1 MGCDASVQGR
11 SRRVLIMSERENRV
25 ITTLDPAEYHG
36 LERLSSGGVKQMLR
50 SPAHYR
56 QWKDTPTIPSP
67 AMQFG
72 SAVHCMVLEPH
83 KVEQVIAVMPDD
95 APDKRSNSGKAW
107 HAEFALNCAG
117 KVVLSA
123 EDNARAER
131 TARAIIESPGFR
143 IIGAGNF
150 ETSLLWR
157 DPHSNVLCKARP
169 DFFASDGAICVDLKT
184 CTDASREAFKRQLW
198 NLRYDIQ
205 AAFYLEGMFA
215 GLGVLPHSFV
225 WAVVETELPHGVAW
239 YRIGHGA
246 LEIARA
252 DITNAMFAYA
262 ECVASDR
269 WPSYAADIQ
278 EISLPP
284 WARAR
289 TGNGTQPQEF

>member
-1 MGCDASVQGR
+1 
-11 SRRVLIMSERENRV
+11 MSEREGRV
-25 ITTLDPAEYHG
+25 ITNLEPAEYHNM
-36 LERLSSGGVKQMLR
+36 ERLSSGGVKQMLR

-56 QWKDTPTIPSP
+56 QWKDTPLIPSP

-72 SAVHCMVLEPH
+72 TAVHCMVLEPG
-83 KVEQVIAVMPDD
+83 KVRDTINVMPDD
-95 APDKRSNSGKAW
+95 APDKRSN
-107 HAEFALNCAG
+107 AG
-117 KVVLSA
+117 KLWHEQFRASAAGKIVLSPA
-123 EDNARAER
+123 DLDRAER
-131 TARAIIESPGFR
+131 TARTIIASPGFR
-143 IIGAGNF
+143 IVGAGNF

-169 DFFASDGAICVDLKT
+169 DFFASDGSICVDLKT
-184 CTDASREAFKRQLW
+184 CTDASRETFMRQLW

-205 AAFYLEGMFA
+205 AAFYLEGMLA

-225 WAVVETELPHGVAW
+225 WAVVETEPPHGVAW

-269 WPSYAADIQ
+269 WPSYAADVQ
-278 EISLPP
+278 EIRLPP

-289 TGNGTQPQEF
+289 VGNGTQPQEF

>member
-1 MGCDASVQGR
+1 
-11 SRRVLIMSERENRV
+11 MSERENRV

-123 EDNARAER
+123 EDNARA
-131 TARAIIESPGFR
+131 
-143 IIGAGNF
+143 
-150 ETSLLWR
+150 
-157 DPHSNVLCKARP
+157 
-169 DFFASDGAICVDLKT
+169 
-184 CTDASREAFKRQLW
+184 
-198 NLRYDIQ
+198 
-205 AAFYLEGMFA
+205 
-215 GLGVLPHSFV
+215 
-225 WAVVETELPHGVAW
+225 
-239 YRIGHGA
+239 
-246 LEIARA
+246 